1 MIFKAKVGNDDMYV
15 EIIACNI
22 PKLLAIADE
31 LIEEN
36 ETFRILEIRNSKNQ
50 LIDIDKYKRK
60 ISKIKQNDLGYM
72 NKDTIQKCY
81 RSVQQAMWYKYD
93 EEKYVKIK
101 VDLKEIKNSSRNID
115 EFKEKL
121 AKYIELLENQGI

>member
-1 MIFKAKVGNDDMYV
+1 MIYKAKIGNEDMYV
-15 EIIACNI
+15 EVIGSNI
-22 PKLLAIADE
+22 VKVLKLADE
-31 LIEEN
+31 QIKEHTN
-36 ETFRILEIRNSKNQ
+36 FRILEIRNSKNQ

-115 EFKEKL
+115 EFKGKL
-121 AKYIELLENQGI
+121 AKYIKSLEN